1 MATWRTEYLMALD
14 ERDKKEKANQGFYQS
29 YTKLADRAGSA
40 TTSKVIE
47 TSAKGPKVGIGHL
60 RSQSPADTETLT
72 QLRLDLAEAQRGKSE
87 LAADLKSLND
97 ELQKLKLKSKSDVKR
112 VNELASEKA
121 GLIIRMKDRDEEL
134 KGKAKLLEVGLRALD
149 NYLKR
154 STEYGLLQD
163 VHDETVSLTLQLNMA
178 EEQAKKLKR
187 ENKELVDRWMA
198 RMGEEADAMNNASK
212 FS

>member
-1 MATWRTEYLMALD
+1 MKYIDAD
-14 ERDKKEKANQGFYQS
+14 IPSPD
-29 YTKLADRAGSA
+29 TKLADRAGSA